1 MVSKVVPCGLKEMDR
16 KESNMRLLQVI
27 PSYWPATQFGGTVFS
42 SHNLNKVLVKKGI
55 DLTVYTTNVGLEG
68 KVAVDRETIVDG
80 VKVRYFGFSKFFEF
94 LGPTG
99 WQFSAPLRK
108 ALEKNIKDFDLVY
121 ILSIWNYPV
130 VVAPSI
136 CRRFDKP
143 YIVSPRGMLY
153 PETYGR
159 KIVKK
164 RLYYELFAKKNIKKA
179 DAIHY
184 TSCDEREKCHN
195 RLGLRNKAIVV
206 PNGIDLAG
214 FENLPGKDE
223 LRLKYPVLKGK
234 KVILFLGRISWK
246 KGLDILVKAFNS
258 FSRER
263 KDLHLVIAGG
273 DGAGYRIRVANLIDR
288 LGLQDKVIFT
298 GVLSG
303 REKLQAYAGSDIFV
317 LSSYSEN
324 FGMSVIEAMACGL
337 PVVISDKVGIYREV
351 KDRNSGIIVE
361 ANTESV
367 YKGIKKLLNDEN
379 LRKEIADKGK
389 LFVNE
394 FYDIDKVADKMIE
407 EFGEILKV
415 SR

>member
-1 MVSKVVPCGLKEMDR
+1 MVSKVVPCGLTKMDR
-16 KESNMRLLQVI
+16 KESNMKILQVI

-42 SHNLNKVLVKKGI
+42 SHNLNKVLVGKGI

-68 KVAVDRETIVDG
+68 KVAVDSETIVDG

-99 WQFSAPLRK
+99 WQFSIPMRK

-130 VVAPSI
+130 VVVPYI

-153 PETYGR
+153 LETYGR

-164 RLYYELFAKKNIKKA
+164 WLYYEFFAKKNIKKA
-179 DAIHY
+179 TAMHY
-184 TSCDEREKCHN
+184 TSDDEMKRCHN
-195 RLGLRNKAIVV
+195 RLKLKNKAIVV
-206 PNGIDLAG
+206 PNGIDLSE

-223 LRLKYPVLKGK
+223 LRLKYPILKNK
-234 KVILFLGRISWK
+234 KVILFLGRIAQK
-246 KGLDILVKAFNS
+246 KGLDILVKAFNLL
-258 FSRER
+258 SRER

-273 DGAGYRIRVANLIDR
+273 DGAGYRRKVTNLIEK
-288 LGLQDKVIFT
+288 LGLQDKVTFT

-303 REKLQAYAGSDIFV
+303 REKLQAYTGSDIFA
-317 LSSYSEN
+317 LASHSEN

-379 LRKEIADKGK
+379 LRKEIANKGK

-407 EFGEILKV
+407 EFSKISKV
-415 SR
+415 NR